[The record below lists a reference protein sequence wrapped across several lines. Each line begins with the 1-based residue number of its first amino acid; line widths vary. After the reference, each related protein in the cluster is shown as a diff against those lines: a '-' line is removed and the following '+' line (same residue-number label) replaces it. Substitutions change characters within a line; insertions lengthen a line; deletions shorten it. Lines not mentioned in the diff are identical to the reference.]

1 MNIDVYNTHIEVYPY
16 SFGDYPIIESWYTA
30 KDKFTNTDFPCG
42 YLIQDNKL
50 YLPRGTSISHLE
62 SMTGGVVKFIKK
74 SDPYEKMTTKFYP
87 LYEPRNEIQEESI
100 KFLKGDNAQLTLNLL
115 MGGGKTYC
123 VAYAVSEINDKV
135 LVITPNEG
143 IKLQWIKTFRDMFD
157 YRSKHIMNIA
167 GSYVIEGIMNDEID
181 IKDINVFLVNH
192 QTLHSYMFNNNGYM
206 FHRFFKKLKVGIKV
220 YDESHLNFMNILLI
234 DFFTNTKK
242 TIYLSAT
249 FSRSDKTE
257 AECFKRAFNSTL
269 AYGEQESLNILEKHV
284 VYHIVNIN
292 SKIDHKNRA
301 RLLAFPGYAE
311 PVSRKIPC
319 PNGCIRMGDLQVGDY
334 IFGSDGSKNRV
345 EEIFDKG
352 ELDVYQITFS
362 DGRIAMC
369 SLDHL
374 WRVRVCDIEYVL
386 SLHDIMT
393 LYRDNKVYIPILRE
407 PVQFEEMGIM
417 KNAYHKGVEIS
428 FTHEDIPDEYLY
440 NSYEVRAGL
449 LFTIIENS
457 SFVSE
462 NKELLEQ
469 LQFIARSLGFE
480 ANIKNN
486 LLDVITTPEDIY
498 IKHIKLSHREECR
511 CIRVSANNALYLTE
525 DFIVTHNTS
534 NKFGVYAFTGDP
546 NQTMYNTIKSL
557 IKLTEN
563 LDGKTLIF
571 VPLIEAVD
579 SVASNLRRDFP
590 DKRITPFHS
599 KMSKDEKENMEK
611 YDIIVSTIKSAGT
624 GKDIPG
630 LRVVI
635 NSESFASTV
644 LAQQVFGRLRP
655 YAKDKE
661 TFFFDIVDTCIPQC
675 NYYFRAR
682 FKKIETL
689 AKKVVYLDI
698 NK

>member
-62 SMTGGVVKFIKK
+62 SMTGGVVKFIKQ
-74 SDPYEKMTTKFYP
+74 SDPHEKMTTKFYP

-100 KFLKGDNAQLTLNLL
+100 KFLKDKHIQQSLNLQTGFGKSEPVSRKIPCPDGYIR
-115 MGGGKTYC
+115 MGDLQVGDYIFGSDGSKNKVEEIFDKGELDVYQITFSDGRIAKCSLDHLWRVRVCDIEYVLSLHDIMTLYRHNKVYIPVLREPVQFEEMGIRKNAYHKGVETCFNHESLDEEYIYNSREIRSQILFTILENSSFVSENKELLEQLQFIARSLGFEANIKNNLLDVITTPEDIYIKHIKFSHREECRCIRVSANNALYLTEDFIVTHNTYC
-123 VAYAVSEINDKV
+123 VANAVSDMNDKTII
-135 LVITPNEG
+135 ITPNES
-143 IKLQWIKTFRDMFD
+143 IKLQWIKTFRDMFE

-167 GSYVIEGIMNDEID
+167 GSNIIEGIMNDD
-181 IKDINVFLVNH
+181 ISMNDTNVFLVNH
-192 QTLHSYMFNNNGYM
+192 QTLHSYMFNNNGFM
-206 FHRFFKKLKVGIKV
+206 FHQFFKKLKVGIKV

-257 AECFKRAFNSTL
+257 AECFKRAFNSAP
-269 AYGEQESLNILEKHV
+269 AYGEQESMELVEKHV
-284 VYHIVNIN
+284 IYHIVNIN
-292 SKIDHKNRA
+292 SKIDTKNRA
-301 RLLAFPGYAE
+301 RLLAFPGY
-311 PVSRKIPC
+311 
-319 PNGCIRMGDLQVGDY
+319 
-334 IFGSDGSKNRV
+334 
-345 EEIFDKG
+345 
-352 ELDVYQITFS
+352 
-362 DGRIAMC
+362 
-369 SLDHL
+369 
-374 WRVRVCDIEYVL
+374 
-386 SLHDIMT
+386 
-393 LYRDNKVYIPILRE
+393 
-407 PVQFEEMGIM
+407 
-417 KNAYHKGVEIS
+417 
-428 FTHEDIPDEYLY
+428 
-440 NSYEVRAGL
+440 
-449 LFTIIENS
+449 
-457 SFVSE
+457 
-462 NKELLEQ
+462 
-469 LQFIARSLGFE
+469 
-480 ANIKNN
+480 
-486 LLDVITTPEDIY
+486 
-498 IKHIKLSHREECR
+498 
-511 CIRVSANNALYLTE
+511 
-525 DFIVTHNTS
+525 TS

-546 NQTMYNTIKSL
+546 HQTMYNTIKS
-557 IKLTEN
+557 IISLTEN

-655 YAKDKE
+655 YTKDKE

-682 FKKIETL
+682 FKKIESL